1 MLCVSTAKAYF
12 PDRQSCSTLCRQP
25 SGCARSVEVVAVYPS
40 LGSYS
45 IVGLLRWASL
55 PFKKP
60 FTYMDKMRPFGGG
73 FINNSLLNLRFAQKS
88 YSFFVQYNESYINPS
103 TYPHWER
110 EKTNPNKET
119 FLFLQLCTNSSACF
133 CTIFRFKKSP
143 LLLPTGKRILLPHF
157 EKELIPSHLY
167 LMGEVIFEVRLQIF
181 VALHKSYNL
190 FLYSIKLKKV
200 LHLYCE
206 KSSNN

>member
-1 MLCVSTAKAYF
+1 MSLKKRDIKLYVMCHTAKAYF

-60 FTYMDKMRPFGGG
+60 FTYMDKMRPFGGV
-73 FINNSLLNLRFAQKS
+73 INNSLLNLRFAQKS
-88 YSFFVQYNESYINPS
+88 YSIFAQYNESHINPS

-110 EKTNPNKET
+110 KKRTLIRKLFYFCSFAQIHHPVFVQYSVLKN
-119 FLFLQLCTNSSACF
+119 FLHYYPLGSGFCYPILRKNYFLS
-133 CTIFRFKKSP
+133 
-143 LLLPTGKRILLPHF
+143 
-157 EKELIPSHLY
+157 LIPNERGH
-167 LMGEVIFEVRLQIF
+167 F
-181 VALHKSYNL
+181 
-190 FLYSIKLKKV
+190 
-200 LHLYCE
+200 
-206 KSSNN
+206 